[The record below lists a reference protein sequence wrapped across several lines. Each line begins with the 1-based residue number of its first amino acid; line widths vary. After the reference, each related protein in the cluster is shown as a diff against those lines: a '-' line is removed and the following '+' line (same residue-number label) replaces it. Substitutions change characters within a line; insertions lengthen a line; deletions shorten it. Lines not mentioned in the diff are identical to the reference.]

1 MKEHKHKLEEQP
13 IENKV
18 WTNWIPLAIVIAYI
32 FILTYITTGLT
43 NWSWHNF
50 LSYSMGYFFIVFS
63 MFKMINLKGFAE
75 GYSQYDL
82 ISKKW
87 YGWGYIYPFIE
98 LSLGI
103 LYLGLV
109 NETWLHVMTII
120 VSVIVVISVSIELKK
135 HGKFYCACLGTVL
148 KVPLTKV
155 SLIEYLTMAIMAF
168 VMLLANF

>member
-1 MKEHKHKLEEQP
+1 MKEHKHKLEEHP
-13 IENKV
+13 IVTKP
-18 WTNWIPLAIVIAYI
+18 WTNWVPLITVFGYI
-32 FILTYITTGLT
+32 FLLTFITMGLT
-43 NWSWHNF
+43 NWSLHNF
-50 LSYSMGYFFIVFS
+50 FSYSMGYFFIVFS

-120 VSVIVVISVSIELKK
+120 ISAIVVISVSIELKK

-155 SLIEYLTMAIMAF
+155 SLAEYLVMSTMALY
-168 VMLLANF
+168 MLFY

>member
-1 MKEHKHKLEEQP
+1 MNHKHNHKVEEQLP
-13 IENKV
+13 IAKP
-18 WTNWIPLAIVIAYI
+18 WTNWIPLMIVFGYI
-32 FILTYITTGLT
+32 FLLTFVTMSLSV
-43 NWSWHNF
+43 WSLQSF
-50 LSYSMGYFFIVFS
+50 LSFSMGYFFVVFS

-98 LSLGI
+98 LCIGI

-109 NETWLHVMTII
+109 NETWLHVTTII
-120 VSVIVVISVSIELKK
+120 ASAIVVIGVSIELKK

-155 SLIEYLTMAIMAF
+155 SLAEYLVMAGMALY
-168 VMLLANF
+168 MLVSY